1 MRIQFY
7 PSQILERKLQE
18 EANKAN
24 VTISTLVVDL
34 LNHHYGLVP
43 AQSKTNVELR
53 KIVFAEISE
62 FIKTRPVGEEF
73 DLNMASKTYEHI
85 SMVYA
90 GKPSAI
96 KAQIGREF
104 NSKCVAKIEPFGK
117 VVQVRLPNGKPKLT
131 VKNRAA
137 IYIKKE
143 D

>member
-7 PSQILERKLQE
+7 PSQILEQKLQE

-43 AQSKTNVELR
+43 AHSKTNVELR
-53 KIVFAEISE
+53 KIVFAEITE
-62 FIKTRPVGEEF
+62 FIKTLPVGKEF
-73 DLNMASKTYEHI
+73 DLNKASKTYENI

-104 NSKCVAKIEPFGK
+104 YSKCVAKIEPFDK
-117 VVQVRLPNGKPKLT
+117 VVQARLPNGKLKLT

-137 IYIKKE
+137 LYIKTKE
-143 D
+143 

>member
-7 PSQILERKLQE
+7 PNQILEQKLQE

-43 AQSKTNVELR
+43 EYSKTNVELR
-53 KIVFAEISE
+53 KIVFAEITE
-62 FIKTRPVGEEF
+62 FIKTWPAGEEF
-73 DLNMASKTYEHI
+73 DLNMASGTYENI

-104 NSKCVAKIEPFGK
+104 NGKCVAKIEPFDK
-117 VVQVRLPNGKPKLT
+117 VVQVRLSNGKPKLT

-143 D
+143 E